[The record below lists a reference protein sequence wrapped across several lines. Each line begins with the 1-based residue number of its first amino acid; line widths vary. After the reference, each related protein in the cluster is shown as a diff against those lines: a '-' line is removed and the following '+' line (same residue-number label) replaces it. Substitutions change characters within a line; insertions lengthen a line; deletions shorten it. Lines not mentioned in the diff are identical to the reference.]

1 MSYKRSIFNLYYD
14 WWKNIDR
21 FIFSLIILLFITG
34 LFFSL
39 VSTSLL
45 VSDKLD
51 TNDYAFFLKHLT
63 FVFLGILIIFVL
75 STISEEKL
83 FNLSP
88 LIFIFSLITLFLV
101 PIIGIEVNSAQRWID
116 LYFLPRFQPIELV
129 KPFLIIMISL
139 ILSSEKY
146 SNIYFK
152 YLSSFLITLLIALL
166 LAAQPDIGQTL
177 LVFFSWSVL
186 IFISG
191 INIIFLTTSCLILSV
206 ILYFSINFFP
216 KFEYIKNRILSFFN
230 TESGTHNA
238 QSEKAIEAITSGGY
252 FGKGIGEGTLKNRVP
267 EAHTDYIIAVIAE
280 EFGSIISIFLVV
292 IFLYIAFRI
301 IKITV
306 TETDKILKISLCG
319 LSTLLIFQTFIHIGV
334 NISLLPTT
342 GMTLP
347 FLSYGGSSLFGSAI
361 LAGVILNF
369 TKNRFIENEIE

>member
-51 TNDYAFFLKHLT
+51 TNDYAFFFKHLT
-63 FVFLGILIIFVL
+63 FVFLGILIIFLL

-129 KPFLIIMISL
+129 KPFLIILISL

-267 EAHTDYIIAVIAE
+267 EAHTDYIISVISE
-280 EFGSIISIFLVV
+280 EFGVIAIILILLLFLIFIYSVFKKVYLEKKERTKLILVGC
-292 IFLYIAFRI
+292 
-301 IKITV
+301 
-306 TETDKILKISLCG
+306 ISLI
-319 LSTLLIFQTFIHIGV
+319 LVQAMIHIGV
-334 NISLLPTT
+334 NIRLFPTT

-347 FLSYGGSSLFGSAI
+347 FISYGGSSIISISI
-361 LAGVILNF
+361 LSGIILNL
-369 TKNRFIENEIE
+369 TKRKIS